1 MGVLR
6 LQLADGLSFV
16 TPLPVECATVVPN
29 PVELVREGIA
39 LTNLFQ
45 QRRPMSRM
53 SRMAPY
59 GWILVGWSS
68 MLLWIS
74 SSNASPICACECPGT
89 HPAPPRQRPP
99 DRGSCPRC
107 LATARRV

>member
-45 QRRPMSRM
+45 QRR
-53 SRMAPY
+53 
-59 GWILVGWSS
+59 L
-68 MLLWIS
+68 
-74 SSNASPICACECPGT
+74 
-89 HPAPPRQRPP
+89 
-99 DRGSCPRC
+99 
-107 LATARRV
+107 